1 MEIAISTASLN
12 PSTPAAIERAW
23 ALGFTQ
29 VEINL
34 QPDEFGYDY
43 KRKTNARFYRSLART
58 LAEKKLSVWSTTT
71 PPLTQQQMFSARA
84 RKDILMSSAIAAG
97 MLGSRV
103 FVASGLDVFRD
114 EDLVDAYFERGLS
127 PPVVDG
133 FDEAWVQAVN
143 RRVSMAICN
152 EDFWIGLPLL
162 NRPDRLD
169 KVSTDLA
176 VGIAFDLRQALRRG
190 NLDIWLDKVGDRI
203 AVAYLYDESEDG
215 RRCAPIAEEWR
226 DWLPALSQTRLK
238 TVVLVAH
245 PDQSDVEISQSRDF
259 IAGILQES

>member
-12 PSTPAAIERAW
+12 PSTPAALARAQS
-23 ALGFTQ
+23 LGFRQ

-34 QPDEFGYDY
+34 QPEELGYDY
-43 KRKTNARFYRSLART
+43 KRKTNARFYRGLART
-58 LAEKKLSVWSTTT
+58 LAEQKLSVWSTTT

-97 MLGSRV
+97 LVGSRV

-127 PPVVDG
+127 PPVVEG

-143 RRVSMAICN
+143 RRVAMAIRN

-162 NRPDRLD
+162 NRPDRL
-169 KVSTDLA
+169 TGL
-176 VGIAFDLRQALRRG
+176 
-190 NLDIWLDKVGDRI
+190 
-203 AVAYLYDESEDG
+203 
-215 RRCAPIAEEWR
+215 
-226 DWLPALSQTRLK
+226 
-238 TVVLVAH
+238 
-245 PDQSDVEISQSRDF
+245 
-259 IAGILQES
+259 